1 MRALVRDV
9 PVQSA
14 VVSQLRLD
22 PLTGRWIAVVLE
34 RAERPHDFA
43 PRSLPVEGDPERS
56 CPFCPGHE
64 EVPSF
69 ESLSPNGDWRVRV
82 VPNRYPAFSG
92 DEPMAVEHRGPV
104 FMQAPA
110 SGIHEVLVL
119 GPEHGASWADLP
131 DDHAEQVMT
140 AIRDR
145 IAAHAHVGGLRYSQA
160 IVNSGREAGASLEHP
175 HAQLLG
181 IPFVPR
187 EIADELAGFARFS
200 GSCLLCTTWEA
211 EVVAGHRVV
220 LDDGDI
226 VVLCPFWSGT
236 PFELLVVPKDH
247 DPHLH
252 AANDALLAAAGR
264 AIRDALHRL
273 RSVVGDVAYNLV
285 FHSAPYRVHDDY
297 HWHVHALPKLT
308 TRAGFE
314 LGTGVLINIIPPE
327 IAARDLRAAS

>member
-1 MRALVRDV
+1 M
-9 PVQSA
+9 
-14 VVSQLRLD
+14 
-22 PLTGRWIAVVLE
+22 
-34 RAERPHDFA
+34 
-43 PRSLPVEGDPERS
+43 EGDPERG

-64 EVPSF
+64 EPPSF
-69 ESLSPNGDWRVRV
+69 ESHSPNGHWRVRV

-160 IVNSGREAGASLEHP
+160 IV
-175 HAQLLG
+175 
-181 IPFVPR
+181 
-187 EIADELAGFARFS
+187 
-200 GSCLLCTTWEA
+200 
-211 EVVAGHRVV
+211 
-220 LDDGDI
+220 
-226 VVLCPFWSGT
+226 VLCPFWSGT
-236 PFELLVVPKDH
+236 PFELLVVPKNH

-252 AANDALLAAAGR
+252 DAGDALLAASGR
-264 AIRDALHRL
+264 AIRDALRRL

-327 IAARDLRAAS
+327 IAARELRAAS